1 MEKVSILV
9 PVYKVEQYMER
20 CSRSLFEQSYPNLEY
35 VFVDDCSPDRSI
47 EVLKRV
53 MEDYPERKDAV
64 RIVTHAVNRGVAAT
78 RNTSLDHSSG
88 TFLFFLDSDDWLD
101 TNAILSL
108 VRKQSETDADM
119 VWGRRLVHYSKGEAP
134 LPEIDY
140 KSQEQLVLQMMQRTW
155 DHFVTGRLFR
165 RRLFD
170 DHQLRWVEG
179 LDIGEDRYIM
189 ALLAYHAQGFTMADD
204 LAYHYE
210 RRNDSA
216 LTSCRSAQKAFRNN
230 RIELENVQLI
240 EQYFLDKEPV
250 YRQEAARCVLEQLQ
264 YNLQAA
270 VAFKDRGE
278 YYRVLET
285 IHHHQGRKKG
295 PCGWIKTRY
304 GYQVMAWQKRRV
316 ARFIRKRY
324 AEAVDGCRSGL
335 SR

>member
-88 TFLFFLDSDDWLD
+88 TFVFFLDSDDWLD

-134 LPEIDY
+134 LPEIDF
-140 KSQEQLVLQMMQRTW
+140 KCQEQLVLQMMQRTW

-189 ALLAYHAQGFTMADD
+189 TLLAYHAQGFTMADD

-210 RRNDSA
+210 RRNESA
-216 LTSCRSAQKAFRNN
+216 LTSGRSAQKAFRNN
-230 RIELENVQLI
+230 RIELENVLVI

-250 YRQEAARCVLEQLQ
+250 DRQEATRCVLEQLQ

-278 YYRVLET
+278 YYRVLEM
-285 IHHHQGRKKG
+285 IHHRQGRKKG

-324 AEAVDGCRSGL
+324 AKAVDGCRSGL
-335 SR
+335 